1 MTDQANVQR
10 LDFATLA
17 AIADRDPVEAAR
29 LITAK
34 AKAKGNLTSDE
45 ARLRRTCLHRARVTD
60 GRRVSWLAERVGI
73 AMSGI
78 SRLTKPKPAP
88 ALAEEAAA

>member
-1 MTDQANVQR
+1 VTDQADVQT
-10 LDFATLA
+10 LDFATLV

-45 ARLRRTCLHRARVTD
+45 ARLRRTCLHRARITD
-60 GRRVSWLAERVGI
+60 GRKVSWLADRVGI

-78 SRLTKPKPAP
+78 SRLTKPKPSV
-88 ALAEEAAA
+88 LAEEAAA

>member
-1 MTDQANVQR
+1 MTDQADVQT
-10 LDFATLA
+10 LDYATLA

-34 AKAKGNLTSDE
+34 AKAKGNLPSDE
-45 ARLRRTCLHRARVTD
+45 AKLRRTCLRQARIND
-60 GRRVSWLAERVGI
+60 GRKVSWLASRVGL

-78 SRLTKPKPAP
+78 SRLTKPAI
-88 ALAEEAAA
+88 ATDEVAA